1 MIELFKHKKSW
12 QGTIFYGK
20 SYGKFLNETL
30 EFDFEIKKIEEN
42 YFEAISKDI
51 SGFGVNPTEAFI
63 RGEINSNKISFVK
76 KYRNDLMFDEN
87 EEFYLSEKES
97 FPIIYKRLYDENSQT
112 FEGDWKMKA
121 KIYLLGIIPIPY
133 NLKGTWKMH

>member
-20 SYGKFLNETL
+20 SYGKFLNESL
-30 EFDFEIKKIEEN
+30 EFNFEIKKIEEN
-42 YFEAISKDI
+42 YFEVISKDI

-63 RGEINSNKISFVK
+63 SGEINSDKISFVK

-87 EEFYLSEKES
+87 DEFYLLEKES
-97 FPIIYKRLYDENSQT
+97 FPIIYKGTYDEGKQM
-112 FEGDWKMKA
+112 FKGDWKMKA
-121 KIYLLGIIPIPY
+121 KIHLFGIIPIPY
-133 NLKGTWKMH
+133 SLKGTWEMF